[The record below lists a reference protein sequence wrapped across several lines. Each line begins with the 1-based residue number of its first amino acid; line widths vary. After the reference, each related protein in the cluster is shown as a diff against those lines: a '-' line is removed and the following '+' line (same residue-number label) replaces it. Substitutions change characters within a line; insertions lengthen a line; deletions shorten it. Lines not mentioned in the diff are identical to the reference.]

1 MDIMTHMAAEGHEQ
15 LVMVADQGAGLKAII
30 AIHDTT
36 LGPACGG
43 TRIWPYE
50 SEEDAVRDA
59 LRLSQAMTYKA
70 AAADLPL
77 GGGKA
82 VIIADS
88 HTGKTEALLRAY
100 GRFVDSLGGRYLT
113 TTDVGSTGRDLEYV
127 KQETDYVM
135 GLPTSAGGSGDTS
148 VMTGLGIYMGM
159 KACAREAWDSD
170 SLNGKTVAM
179 QGFGKVAF
187 HLAHHLLKENAR
199 LVVTDVY
206 PGALDR
212 AREMGLEVVAPEAIY
227 DVDCDVFSPCALGG
241 VLNVNTIPRLKC
253 RVIAGR
259 GQQPTDDRGRRRGI
273 EPPRRPLRPGLHRQ
287 QRRHHQRGGGVW
299 AALQRRTGP
308 GENGTGL
315 RNHPTGHRHCQG
327 GRDTYLP
334 GRRPLGRRPPVLGK
348 KHQAHVPFPVEPLPV
363 EEKILPAANIPPA
376 KGFTTETAESPE
388 YDQKTPGS
396 P

>member
-1 MDIMTHMAAEGHEQ
+1 MDTLTQMETEGHEQ
-15 LVMVADQGAGLKAII
+15 LVMVADRGAGLKAVI

-50 SEEDAVRDA
+50 SEDAAVRDA
-59 LRLSQAMTYKA
+59 LRLSRAMTYKA
-70 AAADLPL
+70 AAADLPF
-77 GGGKA
+77 GGGKG

-88 HTGKTEALLRAY
+88 HTEKTESLLRAY

-148 VMTGLGIYMGM
+148 VMTGLGIYVGM
-159 KACAREAWDSD
+159 KACAREVWASD

-187 HLAHHLLKENAR
+187 HLAHHLLKEDAR

-212 AREMGLEVVAPEAIY
+212 AREMGLEVVSPEAIY

-241 VLNVNTIPRLKC
+241 VLNPDTIPRLKC
-253 RVIAGR
+253 RVIAG
-259 GQQPTDDRGRRRGI
+259 GANNQLMTEADGEELGRRGI
-273 EPPRRPLRPGLHRQ
+273 LYAPDYIVNSGGIINVEAEWGRPYSADRAREKTERVYEIT
-287 QRRHHQRGGGVW
+287 QRVIAISKEEEVPTYR
-299 AALQRRTGP
+299 AADRL
-308 GENGTGL
+308 
-315 RNHPTGHRHCQG
+315 
-327 GRDTYLP
+327 
-334 GRRPLGRRPPVLGK
+334 
-348 KHQAHVPFPVEPLPV
+348 VEDRLASV
-363 EEKILPAANIPPA
+363 RKIKPMYR
-376 KGFTTETAESPE
+376 SR
-388 YDQKTPGS
+388 
-396 P
+396 